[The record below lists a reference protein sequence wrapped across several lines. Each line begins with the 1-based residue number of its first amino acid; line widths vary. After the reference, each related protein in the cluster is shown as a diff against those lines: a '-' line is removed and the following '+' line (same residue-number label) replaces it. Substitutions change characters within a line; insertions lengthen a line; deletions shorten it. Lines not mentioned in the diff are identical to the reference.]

1 MKKRIL
7 LTIAAIAVVS
17 TIFTSCKEKEE
28 VLPPMLGYWKCTGIG
43 ANVLGTSTGTIGE
56 DVLKYFSIGYAGVGT
71 SGGYVRVGVDDVTE
85 LTSLG
90 SGINADTWRKF
101 LSAGTYTYDAS
112 ARTITHT
119 SSGENKTYNY
129 AVNGNT
135 LKLTEQTVNAS
146 SSTVNNALD
155 ILNSLLGT
163 NATTSVGVEYT
174 YEKLSEKDFQSLI
187 SKK

>member
-1 MKKRIL
+1 MRKIVL
-7 LTIAAIAVVS
+7 LTIVTVFIALS
-17 TIFTSCKEKEE
+17 FTSCKDEE

-56 DVLKYFSIGYAGVGT
+56 DVLKYFSIGYAGVKT

-90 SGINADTWRKF
+90 SGISTDTWKKF

-112 ARTITHT
+112 AGTITHT
-119 SSGENKTYNY
+119 SSGESKTYNY

-135 LKLTEQTVNAS
+135 LKLTEQTINVS
-146 SSTVNNALD
+146 SSTTVNSALD

-174 YEKLSEKDFQSLI
+174 YEKLSEGDFKSLV